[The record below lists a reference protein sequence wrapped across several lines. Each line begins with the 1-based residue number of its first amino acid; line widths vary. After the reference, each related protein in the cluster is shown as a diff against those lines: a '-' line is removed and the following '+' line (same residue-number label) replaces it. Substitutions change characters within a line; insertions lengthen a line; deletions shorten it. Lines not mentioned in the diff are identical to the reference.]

1 MHSYDTTRADTDVPR
16 NSANYVGDGTYN
28 GPSGLWRGKFPAIT
42 LMEPFHFE
50 FIRAC
55 LAELFSTMVFVWV
68 ATTIVIFFRNL
79 ATFTSGTQLM
89 IGFGFGLAIAVLV
102 FAFGGISGGHI
113 NPAVSLSLF
122 LTGRISALRWIC
134 YTIAQMIGAVWGA
147 AWTKAINPGL
157 YTAAGGAVN
166 ALASN
171 NSKAGGVLAEIL
183 GTMFLC
189 FIVNCACDR
198 RHVDN
203 NNSAL
208 FIGLTVALVHW
219 ALIPITGCS
228 INPARSFGT
237 AVIYG
242 YWHHHW
248 IWWIGP
254 WVGAIFAAL
263 FYELLGRTYDEPH
276 PAQAGRAKLA
286 PPVPRRDSLRAESD
300 LRAVPTDARAFS
312 TPAGAYSHGAP
323 QF

>member
-1 MHSYDTTRADTDVPR
+1 MPAYDNTRVDTDFSR
-16 NSANYVGDGTYN
+16 TDDGGHSAMT

-42 LMEPFHFE
+42 LFEPFNFE

-55 LAELFSTMVFVWV
+55 LAEFFATMMFVWS
-68 ATTIVIFFRNL
+68 ATTTVIFFTNL
-79 ATFTSGTQLM
+79 AATFTSGTQLM
-89 IGFGFGLAIAVLV
+89 IGFAFGLAIAVLV

-122 LTGRISALRWIC
+122 LTGRISAIRWIA
-134 YTIAQMIGAVWGA
+134 YTIAQMLGAILGA

-157 YTAAGGAVN
+157 YTANGGAVN
-166 ALASN
+166 ALAGNTSQ
-171 NSKAGGVLAEIL
+171 AEGVLAEIL
-183 GTMFLC
+183 GTMFFC

-208 FIGLTVALVHW
+208 FIGLTVALDHW
-219 ALIPITGCS
+219 ALLPITGCS

-237 AVIYG
+237 AVVFG
-242 YWHHHW
+242 YWHKHW
-248 IWWIGP
+248 IWWVGP

-276 PAQAGRAKLA
+276 AAQAGPAKLA

-300 LRAVPTDARAFS
+300 LRSIPTVRGHGS
-312 TPAGAYSHGAP
+312 SYAGVSDP
-323 QF
+323 F